1 MGQAKKRGS
10 FEERKAKAEKVQ
22 GRICKIPPYGSM
34 RHVPFQVSQEFL
46 DKQQVAQLQAR
57 KDKRFCDERDIYL
70 QVLLAFSE
78 PFDLKLGDLDII
90 IDRFKS
96 KTKGVLWIFRG
107 DFLDCSAITVFDSA
121 GIPHVVINAEAH
133 QTGDGGQQVHELF
146 DSLTHEMTHATGP
159 LLGRWTID
167 QQPNLSNL
175 NESVSNTLTYA
186 IEEFV
191 AITTAV
197 NLYSD
202 QLGFSKEQSDEIRS
216 ISIQAVIEQL
226 ELTQEIEAQIDW
238 SHIESSSQEAV
249 DFLTHG

>member
-10 FEERKAKAEKVQ
+10 FEERKAKAEEVQ
-22 GRICKIPPYGSM
+22 GRICKISPYGSM
-34 RHVPFQVSQEFL
+34 LHVPFQVSQGFL

-57 KDKRFCDERDIYL
+57 KDKRFCDYRDIYL
-70 QVLLAFSE
+70 QMLLAFSE
-78 PFDLKLGDLDII
+78 PFDLNLGNLDII

-107 DFLDCSAITVFDSA
+107 DFLDCSAITVFNSA

-133 QTGDGGQQVHELF
+133 QKGDSSQQVHELF

-167 QQPNLSNL
+167 QQPNLSNW
-175 NESVSNTLTYA
+175 NESASNTLAYA

-197 NLYSD
+197 NLYSE
-202 QLGFSKEQSDEIRS
+202 QLGFSKKQSDEIRS
-216 ISIQAVIEQL
+216 LSIKAVIEQL
-226 ELTQEIEAQIDW
+226 QLTQEIEAQIDW

-249 DFLTHG
+249 DFLTLA